1 MKKYEINQ
9 ECLINQ
15 NNPTPSKHYVIIA
28 VNIEPVK
35 KDNGVFENFV
45 LMMDDIQQC
54 YENYGVIHNIQSEY
68 FNKPVFVEN
77 ITLYQHGEYTYERLR
92 ELAKANPLVDYYKK
106 TEYYEYDVEGKAEK
120 FKGDFFTKELDY
132 TGVFDAEQIVIAEIK
147 LKGLEKPLL
156 AGFFNIHNGYYAHN
170 VYYSNEELK
179 VDVTEKERI

>member
-15 NNPTPSKHYVIIA
+15 NNPTPSKGYVMIA

-35 KDNGVFENFV
+35 KDNEVFENFV
-45 LMMDDIQQC
+45 LMMDDGQQC
-54 YENYGVIHNIQSEY
+54 CECYGVIHNIPNEY

-92 ELAKANPLVDYYKK
+92 ELAQANPLIDYYKNTK
-106 TEYYEYDVEGKAEK
+106 YYEYDTEGETEE
-120 FKGDFFTKELDY
+120 FGGDFFIRELEW
-132 TGVFDAEQIVIAEIK
+132 TGAFDEHQVVIAEIK
-147 LKGLEKPLL
+147 LKDLEKPLL
-156 AGFFNIHNGYYAHN
+156 AGFFNIHNDYYAHN
-170 VYYSNEELK
+170 VYYSNNELK